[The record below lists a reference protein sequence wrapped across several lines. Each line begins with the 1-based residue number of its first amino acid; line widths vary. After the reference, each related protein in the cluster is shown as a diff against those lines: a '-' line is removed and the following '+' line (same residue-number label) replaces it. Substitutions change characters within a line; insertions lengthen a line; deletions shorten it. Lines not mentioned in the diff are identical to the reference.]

1 MNTTSY
7 VGRKY
12 VIEIEQEYSANMR
25 KGSSDIVAP
34 VKLYKAKGFNS
45 LIFDEQGLSKL
56 KRVPELEQIDA
67 VIAEIDII
75 KKTAYEN
82 GLHDA
87 WEIAKKIEC
96 MDGYDSYEL
105 IEMFGTDDIEAIF
118 AKYKASEV
126 LEKVKAYEECKKQNN
141 IIRVGDE
148 VRLSDDT
155 IGVVVYSSPTGH
167 INIFTAHGSVRCS
180 TTTKAQK
187 TGKHY
192 DDIINILN
200 NLICE
205 ERQSEVDEEELSF

>member
-1 MNTTSY
+1 MKNDSK
-7 VGRKY
+7 VGNKY

-25 KGSSDIVAP
+25 KGSSDIVEP

-45 LIFDEQGLSKL
+45 LVFDEQGLDKL
-56 KRVPELEQIDA
+56 KRMPELEQIDA
-67 VIAEIDII
+67 VIAQIDII
-75 KKTAYEN
+75 QKTAYEN
-82 GLHDA
+82 GLDDA

-96 MDGYDSYEL
+96 MDGYDGDEL
-105 IEMFGTDDIEAIF
+105 IEMFGTDGIEAIF

-126 LEKVKAYEECKKQNN
+126 LEKVKAYEEYKEQNN

-167 INIFTAHGSVRCS
+167 INIFTAYGGIRCLKA
-180 TTTKAQK
+180 TKAEK

-192 DDIINILN
+192 DDITNILN
-200 NLICE
+200 SLICK
-205 ERQSEVDEEELSF
+205 ERQSEVDEEELLF